1 MVQGRVDQQRP
12 GLTKSHFPLS
22 FPVLPAQLSHSFC
35 TRYPPP
41 LPSPPLGAPQPLYTE
56 GVSAFRSPQRETAQ
70 ETAPAVWLSCSQ
82 SPWHPQNWS
91 LMQNPP
97 GGRPGQAA
105 AGPFPTPFTPSSSSP
120 ADAPGFG
127 SSQVPSQG
135 GGCCRASCSC
145 GKPHTT
151 ACRCTG
157 PVGRGKNEL
166 FLGSKLFSLPSLPKL
181 WLLQASTV
189 TVMFRRGMGKAL

>member
-1 MVQGRVDQQRP
+1 MWISR
-12 GLTKSHFPLS
+12 GLVSPSLTSPCPFLS
-22 FPVLPAQLSHSFC
+22 FLLNSHTHFVLVTLPHCL
-35 TRYPPP
+35 P
-41 LPSPPLGAPQPLYTE
+41 LLWERPSPSTRRGSQLLGAHREKQP
-56 GVSAFRSPQRETAQ
+56 Q